1 MNDNLKRAQK
11 GAYLSLITYIILS
24 IAKFITGVQFNSAA
38 LQADAFNNMTDILVS
53 IAVLVGL
60 KISLKPA
67 DKNHPYGHMKSENIS
82 TLLVSFIIMF
92 VGLQVIMDNFP
103 KLTEGDYTT
112 PNPLTLWISFIS
124 GFIMLMVYFY
134 NNSLAKKTKSSSLK
148 SAAVDNLSDG
158 LVSFGTGFG
167 LIFTQIGFPIADPIL
182 AVILGLL
189 IVYTGFKICREAI
202 FTLSDGFHEKDLEFY
217 VNDVMR
223 VDGVKGVSSVKGRY
237 HGDSVFLD
245 VTIFVDK
252 TITLDEAHDICDQVE
267 KSLSEEGVYS
277 SYVHPEPYEED

>member
-1 MNDNLKRAQK
+1 MESNLKRAQK
-11 GAYLSLITYIILS
+11 GAYMSLFTYIILS
-24 IAKFITGVQFNSAA
+24 VAKFITGIQFNSAA

-53 IAVLVGL
+53 VAVLIGL

-92 VGLQVIMDNFP
+92 VGLQVIIDNFP
-103 KLTEGDYTT
+103 KLIGGEYTT
-112 PNPLTLWISFIS
+112 PNPVTIWVSFIS
-124 GFIMLMVYFY
+124 GFIMLLVYFY
-134 NNSLAKKTKSSSLK
+134 NNRLAKKTKSSSLK

-158 LVSFGTGFG
+158 MVSFGTGFG
-167 LIFTQIGFPIADPIL
+167 LVFTQIGYPIADSIL
-182 AVILGLL
+182 ALILGLL
-189 IVYTGFKICREAI
+189 IVYTGFKICKEAI

-217 VNDVMR
+217 VKDVMK
-223 VDGVKGVSSVKGRY
+223 VEGVKGVSSVKGRY

-252 TITLDEAHDICDQVE
+252 NITLDRAHDVCDKVE

-277 SYVHPEPYEED
+277 SYVHPEPYEEE